1 MVKLRDYAFS
11 KEIRKQTELMDF
23 IDDIRKSINASMT
36 AQVAKVE
43 STGQTG
49 DISSTTIFTPD
60 TTWFFRLS
68 VYMICTTAGG
78 GTLTA
83 TISYTDPAGAKTI
96 SPAGSV
102 DLSNIANG
110 STGNEFIVSTAA
122 AITFVTAIASKTG
135 DPQYSIYIL
144 LEQIG

>member
-1 MVKLRDYAFS
+1 MTKISDFTFS
-11 KEIRKQTELMDF
+11 TDIRKKTELMDF
-23 IDDIRKSINASMT
+23 VQEVRNSINATMT

-43 STGQTG
+43 LTGQTG
-49 DISSTTIFTPD
+49 DIATVTFYTPSTA
-60 TTWFFRLS
+60 WFFRVS
-68 VYMICTTAGG
+68 VYLICTTAGV

-83 TISYTDPAGAKTI
+83 TIGWTDASGAKTL

-110 STGNEFIVSTAA
+110 STGNEFISSNAS
-122 AITFVTAIASKTG
+122 AITYALAIAGKSG
-135 DPQYSIYIL
+135 NPQYAAYII

>member
-1 MVKLRDYAFS
+1 
-11 KEIRKQTELMDF
+11 MDF
-23 IDDIRKSINASMT
+23 IEAVRQSINLTMT

-43 STGQTG
+43 LTGQTG
-49 DISSTTIFTPD
+49 DIVTTTFFTPN
-60 TTWFFRLS
+60 TAWFFRVS
-68 VYMICTTAGG
+68 VYLICTVAGT

-83 TISYTDPAGAKTI
+83 TIGWTDASGAKTL

-110 STGNEFIVSTAA
+110 STGNEFIVANAS
-122 AITFVTAIASKTG
+122 AITYATAIAGKAGS
-135 DPQYSIYIL
+135 PVYAAYII